1 MKDSVINK
9 DIWIIGEMNDG
20 RPHNV
25 TFEILEKGRGLAAQ
39 MKAGL
44 HVILSGRSCGKAAQ
58 YLAHRGA
65 DEVVVIED
73 GKLSE
78 GNPFIHAKAIVQC
91 LRKEKPWAVFV
102 GATAFGRGLAA
113 AVAAKLG
120 TELIADAAD
129 IIYDSAIERLV
140 VTKTAADRTSMAD
153 FIISGSSLQMITV
166 RSGMM
171 KQGIENSERTAKIRR
186 AVPIWHEDIQ
196 DMVIYGGISA
206 KNRCQISLG
215 SAEII
220 VSGGRGL
227 KTKENF
233 EMLYDLAKRLNGQ
246 VGATRPCIDAGWAPY
261 ERQVGQSGTAV
272 KPKLYIAFGI
282 SGAIQHMTAIGA
294 KYMVAVNQDP
304 EAAIF
309 KYCDYGI
316 IGDAAKV
323 LRAMIDQL
331 DSMNQRHL

>member
-1 MKDSVINK
+1 
-9 DIWIIGEMNDG
+9 
-20 RPHNV
+20 
-25 TFEILEKGRGLAAQ
+25 
-39 MKAGL
+39 
-44 HVILSGRSCGKAAQ
+44 
-58 YLAHRGA
+58 
-65 DEVVVIED
+65 
-73 GKLSE
+73 
-78 GNPFIHAKAIVQC
+78 
-91 LRKEKPWAVFV
+91 
-102 GATAFGRGLAA
+102 
-113 AVAAKLG
+113 
-120 TELIADAAD
+120 
-129 IIYDSAIERLV
+129 
-140 VTKTAADRTSMAD
+140 
-153 FIISGSSLQMITV
+153 
-166 RSGMM
+166 
-171 KQGIENSERTAKIRR
+171 
-186 AVPIWHEDIQ
+186 
-196 DMVIYGGISA
+196 MVIYREISA

-294 KYMVAVNQDP
+294 KYMIAVNQDP